1 MVTCSCPAA
10 TALSS
15 ITAVTCAENFGQIQ
29 KIAFQR
35 VYSSGTTKNSFT
47 SAAAITAKASWT
59 TFLTANDGTKV
70 VVSPYINNPTS
81 EAGAPRTAGGGNES
95 IGGIEEIIGREPTT
109 FTAQLNGV
117 PQVTIKDMKKLECE
131 AEVGNLGVYLFNEAG
146 KIACLV
152 DPNTA
157 TTHYPI
163 PVRSFFVGDKAFG
176 GLEAK
181 DTNALQFS
189 FPPNWSDQLVFVS
202 PADFN
207 PLTDL

>member
-10 TALSS
+10 TS
-15 ITAVTCAENFGQIQ
+15 ITSIPAVTCAENFGQIQ

-35 VYSSGTTKNSFT
+35 VHSSGTTKNSFT
-47 SAAAITAKASWT
+47 TAAAITALASWT
-59 TFLTANDGTKV
+59 TYTTANDGTKI
-70 VVSPYINNPTS
+70 VVSPYINAPAT

-95 IGGIEEIIGREPTT
+95 LGGIEEIVGREPTS
-109 FTAQLNGV
+109 FTATLNGV
-117 PQVTIKDMKKLECE
+117 PQSVVKAMKALECE
-131 AEVGNLGVYLFNEAG
+131 SEVGNLGVYLFNEAG
-146 KIACLV
+146 QIACLV
-152 DPNTA
+152 DETTA

-189 FPPNWSDQLVFVS
+189 LPPNWSDQLVFVT